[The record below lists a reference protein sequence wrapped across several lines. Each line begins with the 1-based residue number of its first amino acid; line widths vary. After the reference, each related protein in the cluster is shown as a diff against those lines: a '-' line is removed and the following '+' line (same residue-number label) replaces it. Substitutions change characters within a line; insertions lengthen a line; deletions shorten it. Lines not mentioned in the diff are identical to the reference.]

1 MSAGD
6 GRPSRRGGHLS
17 VRCREPLRGDVPI
30 ARVLAEIPSDH
41 ALKGMFFRR
50 YVDALGADLDALLG
64 SLDAPPKLGRY
75 LPFSTYPLTDYLR
88 LFDRVARSRYAG
100 FGVREAYRLL
110 ARSEVEVFVASTLGR
125 VTFSLLRDPAS
136 ALLKYPESFGVLA
149 FGPKVRAEEAGGGVR
164 VVFEPYRGALE
175 YAIGVLEGL
184 VLAFDQEPALEIDE
198 GSDRTDLLVTW
209 GPHDPAATSVRPS
222 MPPPSM
228 PPSSASAG
236 PPSRK
241 PS

>member
-1 MSAGD
+1 MSTG
-6 GRPSRRGGHLS
+6 GERPSAAARHIS
-17 VRCREPLRGDVPI
+17 VRCREPLRGDVAI
-30 ARVLAEIPSDH
+30 AQVLAEIPDDH

-50 YVDALGADLDALLG
+50 YVDALGAELDVLLPT
-64 SLDAPPKLGRY
+64 LDAPPRLGRY
-75 LPFSTYPLTDYLR
+75 MPFSTYPLADYLR

-100 FGVREAYRLL
+100 FGVREAYRML

-125 VTFSLLRDPAS
+125 VTFSLLQDPAA

-149 FGPKVRAEEAGGGVR
+149 FGPKVRAERAGEGVC

-184 VLAFDQEPALEIDE
+184 VLAFDQEPALEIEHGDA
-198 GSDRTDLLVTW
+198 RTELLVTW
-209 GPHDPAATSVRPS
+209 STHDAGAPSIRPS

-228 PPSSASAG
+228 PPSSAG
-236 PPSRK
+236 RPPSSRK
-241 PS
+241 PR